1 MNRDT
6 PAGKATVKQLC
17 EVFGMSRQAYYK
29 AVQEPQS
36 TPEPPPSAPRRKRWV
51 TAEEA
56 SNAIWPLAEAHPSWG
71 VRKIWACL
79 KRDGLCVSRKRVWA
93 LMRSMGLCVPA
104 AERRSRRPMG
114 QVTVPGSNRRWATD
128 MTTVW
133 TRQEGWVAVMPV
145 VDCGDRT
152 LLALEASKSQT
163 ALSLLAPVEHALERV
178 FAERKNVPTGLELR
192 TDHGPQYTGLDCE
205 RLCWRWQL
213 EHTYAPVGRPT
224 GNAVAERL
232 ILTLKSE
239 LIWTQDWETLE
250 ELQAALSVW
259 VEVYNTQRPHQALD
273 WLTPAEKRA
282 KNLGLGAA
290 DSLAS

>member
-1 MNRDT
+1 MNRET
-6 PAGKATVKQLC
+6 PAGKATVTQLC

-29 AVQEPQS
+29 ALKVPVVS
-36 TPEPPPSAPRRKRWV
+36 PDPPPGRRRSRWV

-79 KRDGLCVSRKRVWA
+79 KRDGLRVSRKRVWA

-104 AERRSRRPMG
+104 AERRAARPVG
-114 QVTVPGSNRRWATD
+114 QVTVPDSNRRWATD

-133 TRQEGWVAVMPV
+133 TSRDGWVAVMPV

-152 LLALEASKSQT
+152 VLALEASKSQK
-163 ALSLLAPVEHALERV
+163 ALSLLAPVEHALEHV
-178 FAERKNVPTGLELR
+178 FMERKNVPAGLELR

-205 RLCWRWQL
+205 QLCWRWQL

-224 GNAVAERL
+224 GNAVVERL
-232 ILTLKSE
+232 ILTLKTE
-239 LIWTQDWETLE
+239 LIWTQDWECLE
-250 ELQAALSVW
+250 ELQAALSAW
-259 VEVYNTQRPHQALD
+259 LHVYNTLRPHQALN

-282 KNLGLGAA
+282 ANLGFAQVA
-290 DSLAS
+290 IQAS